1 MGKYASGKRSL
12 AISDRSGMAFPYTE
26 MVREW
31 NGSLVHTSEYEP
43 KQPQL
48 EPKPVGSD
56 PQALFNPRPQPA
68 SKASLILLDSN
79 PFTSV
84 IYGGTTYVNVFSENH
99 QRAAGSVVRF
109 RGAPIVT
116 TAGPAGSDLIEQPKL
131 RNLQAFATIPTFDNV
146 SDLNNTSGFT
156 IALGQIDSLG
166 NVTGATTSDVVNRF
180 YPCMMSGLAYYL
192 SQKVSPER
200 SGELERRYESEM
212 LRALD
217 ADNQGT
223 SSFIS
228 PQTFYGDGV

>member
-84 IYGGTTYVNVFSENH
+84 IYGGTTYVNVFSEDH

-109 RGAPIVT
+109 RGAPVVT
-116 TAGPAGSDLIEQPKL
+116 SAGPAGSDLIEQPKL

-146 SDLNNTSGFT
+146 SDLNNASGFT
-156 IALGQIDSLG
+156 IALGQIDSGG
-166 NVTGATTSDVVNRF
+166 NVTGATTTDPLTDPINYFYITSTSTATTGGISGGGDNTSAGPVTLGVVN
-180 YPCMMSGLAYYL
+180 G
-192 SQKVSPER
+192 
-200 SGELERRYESEM
+200 
-212 LRALD
+212 
-217 ADNQGT
+217 
-223 SSFIS
+223 
-228 PQTFYGDGV
+228 